1 MDEATDNAAP
11 GRPRLA
17 LSIPNMA
24 EPAELVELGVRAAA
38 SGWDGVFLWDHAHG
52 SVDMPVPT
60 ADPWVV
66 LGALAVRTEHV
77 VLGTAITAL
86 ARRRPQKLARETV
99 TVAHPSAGPSVLGVG
114 PGPPPAA
121 SPPNGPPPHPR

>member
-17 LSIPNMA
+17 LSIHNMA

-38 SGWDGVFLWDHAHG
+38 SGWDGVFLWDHAPG
-52 SVDMPVPT
+52 GVDMPVPT

-66 LGALAVRTEHV
+66 LAALAVRTAPA
-77 VLGTAITAL
+77 VLGTAITPL
-86 ARRRPQKLARETV
+86 APTPTHHHTATPVTRP
-99 TVAHPSAGPSVLGVG
+99 P
-114 PGPPPAA
+114 
-121 SPPNGPPPHPR
+121 

>member
-24 EPAELVELGVRAAA
+24 EPAELVELGVRAEA

-77 VLGTAITAL
+77 VLGTALTAFATRRPHTLSRATLPLQHLSPVRLCL
-86 ARRRPQKLARETV
+86 AR
-99 TVAHPSAGPSVLGVG
+99 GPR
-114 PGPPPAA
+114 
-121 SPPNGPPPHPR
+121 HTH

>member
-60 ADPWVV
+60 ADPLVL

-86 ARRRPQKLARETV
+86 ARRRPHKLARDRKSTRLH
-99 TVAHPSAGPSVLGVG
+99 TSQYCASRMPSSDIKQPKHTLC
-114 PGPPPAA
+114 
-121 SPPNGPPPHPR
+121 